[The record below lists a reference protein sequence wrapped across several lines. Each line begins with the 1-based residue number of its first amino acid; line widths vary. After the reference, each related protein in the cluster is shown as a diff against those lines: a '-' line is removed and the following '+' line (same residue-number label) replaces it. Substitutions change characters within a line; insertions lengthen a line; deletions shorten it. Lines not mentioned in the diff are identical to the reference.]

1 MKARARGTRRRW
13 SVVAVVLLGFPVSAA
28 AQQDSIQAVDE
39 GVRFEFQDVD
49 LSLVLNALAE
59 AGGLNLVYGSL
70 PDQTVTLRLS
80 DPVPPQEIPGLLES
94 IARANGLEPVEEG
107 AVLRLVPVSTD
118 ADVPD
123 SAAAPPARRLY
134 VHRLQHAR
142 AARLAGTLQAIFG
155 GTAPA
160 AGVAPELSSR
170 PLSERLRSQGV
181 RPLLPTPE
189 SEQEPDPSADAVPA
203 DSFSADLSAEIQIVP
218 DETTNALIV
227 RATPEDWQI
236 LSEAIQALDLRP
248 LQVLI
253 EVVIAEVNRT
263 TDFDVGVEAEAVV
276 EGGVGEVE
284 GQLGAAGVQTRSAGD
299 LVLEV
304 MRSAGSPDVRGF
316 LSLLATE
323 GSVRILSRPVLLA
336 QNNQEA
342 RILIGDERPFIQ
354 VFRSLPTDAAVR
366 DQVVQYRDV
375 GTALTILPTINTDGY
390 VNLILTQEVSTATA
404 ETQFGAPVISAR
416 EATTHLLVRDSQ
428 TVVIG
433 GLTDREET
441 ESESGVPLLKD
452 VPLLGNLFKSRSRGL
467 RRSELFI
474 FVTPRIVATD
484 EDAERIRRRLE
495 DDTELLRPD
504 TLPMRRFVDPLSP
517 VGDSETEP

>member
-1 MKARARGTRRRW
+1 MKARARGSRRRW
-13 SVVAVVLLGFPVSAA
+13 AVVALALLGLPVSAA
-28 AQQDSIQAVDE
+28 AQQDTIQTMDE

-49 LSLVLNALAE
+49 LGLVLNALAE

-70 PDQTVTLRLS
+70 PDRTVTLRLS
-80 DPVPPQEIPGLLES
+80 EPVGPQGIPGLLES

-107 AVLRLVPVSTD
+107 AVLRLVPVSD

-123 SAAAPPARRLY
+123 SAAAPPARQLY

-155 GTAPA
+155 GAAPGA
-160 AGVAPELSSR
+160 DVTPELSSR

-189 SEQEPDPSADAVPA
+189 SEREPGSSTDAAPA
-203 DSFSADLSAEIQIVP
+203 DSFSAELSGEVQIVP
-218 DETTNALIV
+218 DETTNSLIV

-253 EVVIAEVNRT
+253 EVVIAEVSRT
-263 TDFDVGVEAEAVV
+263 TDLEVGLEAETAVETDGAV
-276 EGGVGEVE
+276 VE
-284 GQLGAAGVQTRSAGD
+284 GQLGAAGVQTRSTGD

-304 MRSAGSPDVRGF
+304 MRSAGSSDVRGF

-452 VPLLGNLFKSRSRGL
+452 VPLLGKLFKSRSRGL

-504 TLPMRRFVDPLSP
+504 TLPMRRFVDPPSP
-517 VGDSETEP
+517 IGDAEAEP